1 MPKLP
6 ANYVKA
12 PSFDNPL
19 RATQATRA
27 TTGVVPIPERSL
39 TLGLDE
45 AVWRSLQAASE
56 AAGVS
61 AEAFV
66 LEALQRHLSLAEHKA
81 IAPTPEPAAPPP
93 SKRAQLLD
101 QLYGQFVRRSWLQC
115 VMTVRAIVRESR
127 A

>member
-6 ANYVKA
+6 ANYVKP

-19 RATQATRA
+19 RATTKVKPLASAVTQRD
-27 TTGVVPIPERSL
+27 L
-39 TLGLDE
+39 TLSLDE
-45 AVWRSLQAASE
+45 GMWRSLEAASA
-56 AAGVS
+56 AAGVT

-66 LEALQRHLSLAEHKA
+66 LEALERHLSLADQKA
-81 IAPTPEPAAPPP
+81 IAPTPEPSVPPP

>member
-19 RATQATRA
+19 RATSALKP
-27 TTGVVPIPERSL
+27 GLEIERSL
-39 TLGLDE
+39 QLLLSEST
-45 AVWRSLQAASE
+45 WRALQAACE
-56 AAGVS
+56 MEGVS
-61 AEAFV
+61 AEALALRV
-66 LEALQRHLSLAEHKA
+66 LERHLSLVDQQA
-81 IAPTPEPAAPPP
+81 IAPAPEPPP

-115 VMTVRAIVRESR
+115 VLTMRAIVRESR

>member
-19 RATQATRA
+19 RATALH
-27 TTGVVPIPERSL
+27 GDDSGRSVHL
-39 TLGLDE
+39 SLDE
-45 AVWRSLQAASE
+45 ATWRALQAASRTEDVSPE
-56 AAGVS
+56 A
-61 AEAFV
+61 
-66 LEALQRHLSLAEHKA
+66 LLLRALQRHLALLEQSA
-81 IAPTPEPAAPPP
+81 IAPPPEPPP

-101 QLYGQFVRRSWLQC
+101 ELYDQFVRRSWLQC
-115 VMTVRAIVRESR
+115 VMTLRAIVRERR

>member
-6 ANYVKA
+6 ANYVKP

-19 RATQATRA
+19 RAT
-27 TTGVVPIPERSL
+27 TGLKSIAERIL
-39 TLGLDE
+39 TLSLDE
-45 AVWRSLQAASE
+45 ATWRSLQSASE

-61 AEAFV
+61 TESFV
-66 LEALQRHLSLAEHKA
+66 LEALERHLSLAEQKA
-81 IAPTPEPAAPPP
+81 IAAPPEPPEPQP

-115 VMTVRAIVRESR
+115 VMTLRAIVRESR

>member
-6 ANYVKA
+6 ANYVKP

-19 RATQATRA
+19 RATQT
-27 TTGVVPIPERSL
+27 TTGVVPIPARSL

-45 AVWRSLQAASE
+45 PLWRSLEAASE
-56 AAGVS
+56 AAGITP
-61 AEAFV
+61 EAFA
-66 LEALQRHLSLAEHKA
+66 LEALQRHLSLTTQQA
-81 IAPTPEPAAPPP
+81 IAPTPEPEVPPP

-101 QLYGQFVRRSWLQC
+101 QLYGQFVRRSWVQC